1 MTLKNTSKMIA
12 SKKNKENSTDMVKNT
27 AKSTLRLVL
36 GDQLNPLHSWFT
48 AVDDNIIYVLMELR
62 QETDYVLHHAQKI
75 LAIFAGMR
83 DFAAQLKAAGHRVHY
98 VQIDDAANLP
108 TITDNLSALMSH
120 YQATTFEYQAPD
132 EWRLDVQLAD
142 FAKSLSKSSKISA
155 QMVDTE
161 HFFTAR
167 DEVAT
172 IFGERK
178 KWLMETF
185 YRQMRVKH
193 NVLIEEGSKPPKPVG
208 DQWNFDAENRKAWP
222 GLPVAPA
229 DIRLLNSKS
238 DRKTHDHAALWAT
251 IVSAGVKSFGEPNAA
266 KFGWPLNRA
275 EALAQLNTFI
285 DQVLP
290 NFGDFED
297 AMSSKSWRLFH
308 SLLSFSMNVKMLNP
322 HEVVVKAEAAGR
334 SGAAPLAAVEGFIR
348 QILGW
353 REFVR
358 GFYWAKMAESAGV
371 NADASY
377 ADNNYFNHQL
387 PLPQWFWTGD
397 TKMRCMAASVGQSLE
412 QAYAHHIQRLM
423 VIGNFALLAGL
434 NPKELHHWYLG
445 VYVDAFEWVELPNTV
460 GMSQFADGGLL
471 ATKPYTSSA
480 AYIDRMSDYCKGCH
494 YDKKLRED
502 TPTKK
507 ACPFN
512 ALYWDFHVKHADKLS
527 ANPRIGMVY
536 QQLKKMDAGKIE
548 TLQAQAASL
557 RERLDQL

>member
-1 MTLKNTSKMIA
+1 MK
-12 SKKNKENSTDMVKNT
+12 
-27 AKSTLRLVL
+27 TLRLIL
-36 GDQLNPLHSWFT
+36 GDQLNPLHNWFNNVDK
-48 AVDDNIIYVLMELR
+48 AVDDSVVYIMMELR

-75 LAIFAGMR
+75 IAIFAGMR

-98 VQIDDAANLP
+98 IAIDDAANLP
-108 TITDNLSALMSH
+108 TLTDNLNALITK

-132 EWRLDVQLAD
+132 EWRLDVQLAE
-142 FAKSLSKSSKISA
+142 FSKGLKIAS
-155 QMVDTE
+155 QMVDSE
-161 HFFTAR
+161 HFFTER
-167 DEVAT
+167 DEVAKV
-172 IFGERK
+172 FGDRK

-185 YRQMRVKH
+185 YRAMRVKH
-193 NVLIEEGSKPPKPVG
+193 SVLIEENTKPPQPVG
-208 DQWNFDAENRKAWP
+208 GQWNFDAENRKAWP
-222 GLPVAPA
+222 GVPAAPA
-229 DIRLLNSKS
+229 DVRVVHAKS
-238 DRKTHDHAALWAT
+238 ERKTYDHSALWQT
-251 IVSAGVKSFGEPNAA
+251 IVKADVKSFGEPNAS

-275 EALAQLNTFI
+275 EALAQLDTFI
-285 DQVLP
+285 DKVLP

-297 AMSSKSWRLFH
+297 AMSSKSWRMFH

-322 HEVVVKAEAAGR
+322 REVVEKAEAAGR
-334 SGAAPLAAVEGFIR
+334 SNHAPLAAVEGFIR

-358 GFYWAKMAESAGV
+358 GFYWAKMADSVTKSAGV
-371 NADASY
+371 NPKTKKDASY
-377 ADNNYFNHQL
+377 ADNNFFNHQL

-397 TKMRCMAASVGQSLE
+397 TKMGCMAAAVGQSLE

-423 VIGNFALLAGL
+423 VIGNFALLVGL

-445 VYVDAFEWVELPNTV
+445 VYIDAFEWVELPNTV

-502 TPTKK
+502 TLTKK

-512 ALYWDFHVKHADKLS
+512 ALYWDFHLKHADKLA

-536 QQLKKMDAGKIE
+536 QQLKKMDVSKIE
-548 TLQAQAASL
+548 SLQAQAMHL
-557 RERLDQL
+557 RANLDKL

>member
-1 MTLKNTSKMIA
+1 MIA
-12 SKKNKENSTDMVKNT
+12 NNVGK
-27 AKSTLRLVL
+27 ASTLRLIL

-48 AVDDNIIYVLMELR
+48 AVDDHVIYVLMELR

-75 LAIFAGMR
+75 IAIFAGMR
-83 DFAAQLKAAGHRVHY
+83 DFAAQLKSAGHRVHY
-98 VQIDDAANLP
+98 ITIDDEANLP
-108 TITDNLSALMSH
+108 TITDNLSALISH
-120 YQATTFEYQAPD
+120 YQASAFEYQAPD

-161 HFFTAR
+161 HFFTTR
-167 DEVAT
+167 DEVAAL
-172 IFGERK
+172 FGERK

-238 DRKTHDHAALWAT
+238 DRKTHDHSALLAT
-251 IVSAGVKSFGEPNAA
+251 IVKAGVKSFGEPNAD

-275 EALAQLNTFI
+275 EALAQLDTFI

-322 HEVVVKAEAAGR
+322 REVVAKAEAAGR
-334 SGAAPLAAVEGFIR
+334 LGTAPLAAVEGFMR

-358 GFYWAKMAESAGV
+358 GFYWAKMQDSAGV
-371 NADASY
+371 NPDASY
-377 ADNNYFNHQL
+377 PDNNFFDHQL
-387 PLPQWFWTGD
+387 PLPSWFWTGQ
-397 TKMRCMAASVGQSLE
+397 TQMRCMAAAVGQSLE

-423 VIGNFALLAGL
+423 VIGNFSLLAGL

-445 VYVDAFEWVELPNTV
+445 VYIDAFEWVELPNTV

-512 ALYWDFHVKHADKLS
+512 ALYWDFHLKHADKLA

-536 QQLKKMDAGKIE
+536 QQLKKMDISKIE
-548 TLQAQAASL
+548 ALQTQAASL
-557 RERLDQL
+557 RERLDEL

>member
-1 MTLKNTSKMIA
+1 MALKNTSKMIA
-12 SKKNKENSTDMVKNT
+12 SKKNKENSTNMVKNT
-27 AKSTLRLVL
+27 AKSTLRLIL

-48 AVDDNIIYVLMELR
+48 AVDDNVIYVLMELR

-108 TITDNLSALMSH
+108 IITDNLSALMSH

-155 QMVDTE
+155 QMFDSE

-172 IFGERK
+172 LFGERK

-222 GLPVAPA
+222 GLPLAPA
-229 DIRLLNSKS
+229 DIRIVNT
-238 DRKTHDHAALWAT
+238 DVHRKTHDHAALWAT

-275 EALAQLNTFI
+275 EALAQFDTFI

-322 HEVVVKAEAAGR
+322 REVVAKAEAAGR

-358 GFYWAKMAESAGV
+358 GFYWAKMGESAGV
-371 NADASY
+371 NQNSSY
-377 ADNNYFNHQL
+377 ADNNFFNHQL

-397 TKMRCMAASVGQSLE
+397 TKMRCMAAAVGQSLE

-434 NPKELHHWYLG
+434 NPKALHHWYLG
-445 VYVDAFEWVELPNTV
+445 VYIDAFEWVELPNTV

-512 ALYWDFHVKHADKLS
+512 ALYWDFHLKHADKLS

-548 TLQAQAASL
+548 ALQTQAASL